1 MSEGSIV
8 LISKSAALIGA
19 GFVDGVVV
27 VTGVVVVVVF
37 AALQSSP
44 LISQSSLTLP
54 QSKLFV
60 SVKSE

>member
-19 GFVDGVVV
+19 SFVGGV
-27 VTGVVVVVVF
+27 VVVVVVF

-44 LISQSSLTLP
+44 LISQSGLTLP

>member
-27 VTGVVVVVVF
+27 VVF

-44 LISQSSLTLP
+44 LISQSGLTLP

>member
-27 VTGVVVVVVF
+27 VTGVVVVVVVF

-44 LISQSSLTLP
+44 LISQSLLDLP
-54 QSKLFV
+54 QSKLLV
-60 SVKSE
+60 SV

>member
-37 AALQSSP
+37 ATLQSSP
-44 LISQSSLTLP
+44 LISQSGLTLP

>member
-19 GFVDGVVV
+19 SFVDGVVV
-27 VTGVVVVVVF
+27 VVVVF
-37 AALQSSP
+37 AVLQSCP
-44 LISQSSLTLP
+44 LISQSGLTLP

>member
-27 VTGVVVVVVF
+27 VVVVF

-44 LISQSSLTLP
+44 LISQSGLTLP

>member
-27 VTGVVVVVVF
+27 VVVVVF

-44 LISQSSLTLP
+44 LISQSGLTLP

>member
-27 VTGVVVVVVF
+27 VTGVVVVVF

-44 LISQSSLTLP
+44 LISQSGLTLP

>member
-19 GFVDGVVV
+19 GFVDVV
-27 VTGVVVVVVF
+27 VVVVVVF

-44 LISQSSLTLP
+44 LISQSGLNLP

>member
-19 GFVDGVVV
+19 SFVDGV
-27 VTGVVVVVVF
+27 VVVVVVF

-44 LISQSSLTLP
+44 LISQSGLTLP

>member
-19 GFVDGVVV
+19 GFVDGVVG
-27 VTGVVVVVVF
+27 VTGVVVVF
-37 AALQSSP
+37 ATLQSSP
-44 LISQSSLTLP
+44 LISQSLLTLP

>member
-19 GFVDGVVV
+19 GFVDVV
-27 VTGVVVVVVF
+27 VVVVVVF

-44 LISQSSLTLP
+44 LISQSGLTLP